1 MAFFIVFLVSG
12 PLYLAT
18 ATRKAPAAH
27 SSPPP
32 YAENGGPTHH
42 RPPEDPLPYAP
53 SEHIKPAS
61 SSPVPL
67 ISLATMLISFMGTVS
82 TMYFSWRTDRR
93 TARESDLKVIQMQQ
107 QIVELQTKLISGQNA
122 VSSSD
127 PS

>member
-1 MAFFIVFLVSG
+1 
-12 PLYLAT
+12 
-18 ATRKAPAAH
+18 
-27 SSPPP
+27 
-32 YAENGGPTHH
+32 
-42 RPPEDPLPYAP
+42 
-53 SEHIKPAS
+53 
-61 SSPVPL
+61 
-67 ISLATMLISFMGTVS
+67 MGTVS